1 MPSTFQRFRYLLGL
15 VGEHVWSLGAGTAF
29 LALTLWMSLAIPR
42 YLQEAIDLLAADPSA
57 NEVLHRVWLIL
68 GFAVAMVLTRTISRL
83 LFFTPGRRVEFDL
96 KNRLLAHLLRQDREY
111 FLANPTGELISRI
124 NNDING
130 VRMLLGMGTMMLI
143 QTAGTLT
150 LAPWYMYRI
159 SPGLTLYCAL
169 PIAAGFLVLQ
179 LAVQRMRRNQ
189 QRHMKALQKLSDFTV
204 ESYGGLD
211 PLKSFRGL
219 GWAERRFAALSGE
232 VRDAGLGMAAV
243 RAWFFPLLTHL
254 VNGLKVLVVLVGGFA
269 VVAGEITIGGFTA
282 FMVYLSMLVGPLM
295 GATFLMFLLQ
305 RGMTSLGSLLEVFAA
320 EPSRAPAPRTGAGV
334 PVLPAP
340 LEQGLAV
347 ENLRFAY
354 PDEPDRPVLDGVTL
368 RVAPGEVVGVFGP
381 VGSGKTTLVNLLNQ
395 YLVAPPGAVRLDGV
409 DVRDIEPGELRRQ
422 VVTVTQEPF
431 LFSDT
436 LRANVAFGVDEG
448 ADGDGR
454 PAETREEGAGGA
466 RREEG
471 AAGPAGGGAGD
482 GGGAGGRPAAGELAA
497 SGDRSEPE
505 PLDALVERAVAD
517 AALGPDLAR
526 MPAGLRTVV
535 GERGITLSGGQKQ
548 RVALAR
554 AMLKPC
560 ELLILDDVLSA
571 VDHDT
576 ERVLV
581 DRIHGL
587 ATARSILVVSHRIS
601 VLERADRVIVLDG
614 GRVVDEGRHR
624 ELAAREGPYREAWRR
639 QANEEAVSG
648 EAASGRATSGRTASG
663 QAAGEEV
670 FR

>member
-1 MPSTFQRFRYLLGL
+1 MSSSFHRFRYLLHL
-15 VGEHVWSLGAGTAF
+15 VGEHAWSLGAGAGF

-42 YLQEAIDLLAADPSA
+42 YLQEAIDLLAAGGSGGD
-57 NEVLHRVWLIL
+57 VLARVWLIL
-68 GFAVAMVLTRTISRL
+68 GFAVAMVLTRTISRM
-83 LFFTPGRRVEFDL
+83 LFLVPGRRVEFDL
-96 KNRLLAHLLRQDREY
+96 KNRLLAHLLALDRAY

-159 SPGLTLYCAL
+159 SPALTLYCAL
-169 PIAAGFLVLQ
+169 PIAVGFLVLQ
-179 LAVQRMRRNQ
+179 VAVQRMRRNQ
-189 QRHMKALQKLSDFTV
+189 IRHMKALQELSDFTV

-219 GWAERRFAALSGE
+219 DWAERRFGALSGA

-282 FMVYLSMLVGPLM
+282 FMVYLSMLIGPLM

-305 RGMTSLGSLLEVFAA
+305 RGMTCLGSLLEVFAA
-320 EPSRAPAPRTGAGV
+320 EPSRPAPHPGAT
-334 PVLPAP
+334 LPAR
-340 LEQGLAV
+340 LEEGLTV
-347 ENLRFAY
+347 ERLRFAY
-354 PDEPDRPVLDGVTL
+354 PDEPGRPALDGVSL
-368 RVAPGEVVGVFGP
+368 NVAPGEVVGVFGP

-395 YLVAPPGAVRLDGV
+395 YLVPPRGAVRLDGV
-409 DVRDIEPGELRRQ
+409 DVRDVEPRSLRRS

-436 LRANVAFGVDEG
+436 LRANVAFGVDETG
-448 ADGDGR
+448 AEAAR
-454 PAETREEGAGGA
+454 TPEAEEGGAVGSRGA
-466 RREEG
+466 RV
-471 AAGPAGGGAGD
+471 AGPTGGGGDAGK
-482 GGGAGGRPAAGELAA
+482 AGGRPSGDEPAAAG
-497 SGDRSEPE
+497 DHPE
-505 PLDALVERAVAD
+505 PLDTLVARAVAD

-560 ELLILDDVLSA
+560 DLLILDDVLSA
-571 VDHDT
+571 VDQET

-581 DRIHGL
+581 DRIHAL
-587 ATARSILVVSHRIS
+587 ATARSVLVVSHRIS
-601 VLERADRVIVLDG
+601 VLERADRVIVLDRG
-614 GRVVDEGRHR
+614 QVVDEGRHR
-624 ELAAREGPYREAWRR
+624 DLAAREGPYREAWRR
-639 QANEEAVSG
+639 QTDEEAM
-648 EAASGRATSGRTASG
+648 R
-663 QAAGEEV
+663 
-670 FR
+670 